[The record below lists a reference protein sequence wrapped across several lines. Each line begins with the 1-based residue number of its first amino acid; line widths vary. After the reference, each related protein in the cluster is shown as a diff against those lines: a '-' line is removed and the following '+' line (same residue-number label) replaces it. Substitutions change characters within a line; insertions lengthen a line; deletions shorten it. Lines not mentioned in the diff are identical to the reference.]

1 MKMRVLDRGNELI
14 NQGNGISSPPRGTWG
29 RDGRAYHVNEN
40 IQLRTVPFLDQLG
53 CVVLLP
59 LLLLVFAKVALERLL
74 APGAVDRVSDWGEC
88 RDGFV
93 FAGVA
98 EELHGS

>member
-1 MKMRVLDRGNELI
+1 MELH
-14 NQGNGISSPPRGTWG
+14 QGKLYSPGGAWG
-29 RDGRAYHVNEN
+29 RERCAYHVNEN

-53 CVVLLP
+53 GVVLLP

-74 APGAVDRVSDWGEC
+74 APGAVDRVGDWGEC

-98 EELHGS
+98 EELYRS